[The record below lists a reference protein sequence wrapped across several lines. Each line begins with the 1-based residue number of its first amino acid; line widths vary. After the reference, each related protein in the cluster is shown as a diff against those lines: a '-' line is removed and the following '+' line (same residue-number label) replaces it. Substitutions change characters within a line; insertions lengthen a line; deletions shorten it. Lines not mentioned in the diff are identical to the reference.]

1 MSRLFLVPKS
11 DGSFRPVLNVKRL
24 NESVQKEKF
33 KMDTI
38 HHAKA
43 LVREGAYMFTV
54 DLTDAFNGIPLHPK
68 YYKYFRFRLGNQH
81 YQFKVLFLYFFI
93 HC

>member
-1 MSRLFLVPKS
+1 
-11 DGSFRPVLNVKRL
+11 
-24 NESVQKEKF
+24 
-33 KMDTI
+33 MDTI

-93 HC
+93 HCCFYKLIIIFRGYALDSQQHRGFSQRC